1 MSQPAFMCSRAAHE
15 RDDSMV
21 ATAPPAQRWLLIEQE
36 GAWPINALDA
46 FPTNVARRIAAR
58 AAAADA
64 RVSLIR
70 RPGRHP
76 REDRPI
82 RWAFADVRPSNEGI
96 RWGEAASAA
105 DLLDMPWE
113 VSPGEGEPVAIVCA
127 HSRHDVCC
135 AMKGRPVAQ
144 SLTDQWPG
152 RVWECSH
159 LGGDRFAA
167 TMVLLPTGL
176 CFGRITVDNAGAVL
190 DAYEQGR
197 VVPDLLRG
205 RCAYTRQEQAAQS
218 LARAQGFGSDR
229 IDALIPLGTTVVD
242 HATFQVTL
250 AANPSVT
257 VRARE
262 STVPLGTP
270 ATCRST
276 LLAEAREYAIV
287 GTSLLDSR
295 PEVL

>member
-1 MSQPAFMCSRAAHE
+1 MNQPAFMCSRAAQA
-15 RDDSMV
+15 RGDSMV

-46 FPTNVARRIAAR
+46 FPTHVARRIAAR
-58 AAAADA
+58 AAAEDA

-82 RWAFADVRPSNEGI
+82 RWAFADVRPGHEGI
-96 RWGEAASAA
+96 RWGSAASGA

-144 SLTDQWPG
+144 SLTAQWPG

-167 TMVLLPTGL
+167 TMVLLPSGL
-176 CFGRITVDNAGAVL
+176 CFGRITVDNAGSVL

-197 VVPDLLRG
+197 VVPELLRG

-218 LARAQGFGSDR
+218 LARAQGSVPTASTR
-229 IDALIPLGTTVVD
+229 SSRWEP
-242 HATFQVTL
+242 
-250 AANPSVT
+250 PSST
-257 VRARE
+257 MQRSRSPSPQTPRSLSGRGRARCRWG
-262 STVPLGTP
+262 PLPHAVRRCWPKPGNTP
-270 ATCRST
+270 W
-276 LLAEAREYAIV
+276 
-287 GTSLLDSR
+287 
-295 PEVL
+295 

>member
-1 MSQPAFMCSRAAHE
+1 MT
-15 RDDSMV
+15 
-21 ATAPPAQRWLLIEQE
+21 TAWSPPPPAQRWLLIEQE

-46 FPTNVARRIAAR
+46 FPTNVARRIAAIAR
-58 AAAADA
+58 SGRGCPCFADPPSRLA
-64 RVSLIR
+64 
-70 RPGRHP
+70 P

-113 VSPGEGEPVAIVCA
+113 VSPGEGEPVAIVA

-159 LGGDRFAA
+159 QEGQVRRDDGPAA
-167 TMVLLPTGL
+167 NRLVLAASPSTTPGL
-176 CFGRITVDNAGAVL
+176 CSTRTNKAVRPGPDTWALRLPAPAGTSRAIL
-190 DAYEQGR
+190 GAPR
-197 VVPDLLRG
+197 VQVRPHRRPHPAGNDCRPCNVRG
-205 RCAYTRQEQAAQS
+205 HPRREP
-218 LARAQGFGSDR
+218 F
-229 IDALIPLGTTVVD
+229 
-242 HATFQVTL
+242 
-250 AANPSVT
+250 VT

-262 STVPLGTP
+262 STVPLGTLP
-270 ATCRST
+270 RAGRRCWQKRGNTR
-276 LLAEAREYAIV
+276 
-287 GTSLLDSR
+287 
-295 PEVL
+295 